1 MPKSLP
7 LLLLLAATAAANST
21 SNSNNNIER
30 RNYSGYRVLRLD
42 AESPLEALSLLNELE
57 VDDGFKKWSLD
68 LAGGTLDVTAPPSSD
83 VTELLETRAAK
94 VVVEDVEELFEK
106 ERRAIETRRREFQR
120 LKYFNDMRGNI

>member
-1 MPKSLP
+1 MPKTLSLP
-7 LLLLLAATAAANST
+7 LLLLAATAAAN

-30 RNYSGYRVLRLD
+30 RNYSGYRVLRLE

-57 VDDGFKKWSLD
+57 VDEGFKKWSLD
-68 LAGGTLDVTAPPSSD
+68 LARGTVDVTAPPSSD

-120 LKYFNDMRGNI
+120 LKYFNDMRENI

>member
-1 MPKSLP
+1 MPKTLSLP
-7 LLLLLAATAAANST
+7 LLLLAATAAAN

-57 VDDGFKKWSLD
+57 VDEGFKKWSLD
-68 LAGGTLDVTAPPSSD
+68 LAGGTLDVMAPPSSD

-120 LKYFNDMRGNI
+120 LKYFNDMRENI